1 MVGGGFAGR
10 RAYQLLASRFDTQ
23 LVDAKGY
30 YEYTPANLR
39 CLVEPE
45 HASETVQEHPAGTLV
60 DSVTDVLHTGESAT
74 CCSLCK
80 LCIAVLGKSGAR
92 VAADVSSGSGAL
104 QLLSGKRLSFDFCVL
119 CLGSDYAPPIK
130 AAQNVQVRV
139 LALTASPLAGRA
151 CANTPSR
158 QTTCRERRQDFAAS
172 HAELGAARSIV
183 IVGAGDVGV
192 ELAAEV
198 VGKWRRSKQ
207 VGFCCSGTKL
217 PLAKM
222 TSRFS

>member
-1 MVGGGFAGR
+1 MCCEQRKKVVVVGGGFAGR
-10 RAYQLLASRFDTQ
+10 RAYQLLASDFDTQ

-45 HASETVQEHPAGTLV
+45 HASETVQGHPAGTLV
-60 DSVTDVLHTGESAT
+60 DTVTDVLHNGERAT

-80 LCIAVLGKSGAR
+80 LCFAVGGNSQ
-92 VAADVSSGSGAL
+92 VCMAADVISGSGAL

-139 LALTASPLAGRA
+139 LAS
-151 CANTPSR
+151 
-158 QTTCRERRQDFAAS
+158 
-172 HAELGAARSIV
+172 
-183 IVGAGDVGV
+183 
-192 ELAAEV
+192 
-198 VGKWRRSKQ
+198 
-207 VGFCCSGTKL
+207 
-217 PLAKM
+217 
-222 TSRFS
+222 

>member
-1 MVGGGFAGR
+1 MGGGFAGR
-10 RAYQLLASRFDTQ
+10 RAHQLLACVFDTQ

-45 HASETVQEHPAGTLV
+45 HATETVQEHPAGTMV
-60 DSVTDVLHTGESAT
+60 DTVTDVLHTGEFAT

-80 LCIAVLGKSGAR
+80 LCFAVVGNSEVCL
-92 VAADVSSGSGAL
+92 AADVTSGSGAL
-104 QLLSGKRLSFDFCVL
+104 QLLSGKRVTFDFCVL

-130 AAQNVQVRV
+130 AVQDVQVRM
-139 LALTASPLAGRA
+139 LALTASPRARRA

-158 QTTCRERRQDFAAS
+158 QTTCRERRQEYAAS

-198 VGKWRRSKQ
+198 VGKWRCSKQ
-207 VGFCCSGTKL
+207 VGFRCSGT
-217 PLAKM
+217 
-222 TSRFS
+222 